1 MIELNAVESALTVEA
16 ICQAHAELAL
26 PTGPVAALTAG
37 SVYAI
42 ARQACLRLGFVEID
56 ADCIAA
62 AWQRQ
67 SERTGQFDPLAWPSE
82 PQDFGLAPWPRENA
96 FALCPRSLGLYAV
109 LPDAQW
115 VARMAE
121 AGVPTLQLRLKS
133 DDPAAVAREIK
144 AAVKAVE
151 GSDSL
156 LFINDHWQAALD
168 AGAYGVHLGQEDL
181 QILSESDF
189 TALRQAGVRLGL
201 STHGYAEMLRADRYS
216 PSYMALGAVYP
227 TTLKRMA
234 TAAQGTARLRRYA
247 GLMHA
252 TPLVAI
258 GGIDAQRLPEVMASG
273 VGSAAVVRA
282 LVAAPDPQASARE
295 LGEQVRRLDRSAP
308 LRPEPPFWDQ
318 ELHRLPWCRELVA
331 QGASIAEEILELIRK
346 FRPFMPYPKYGNLYN
361 NTWDAFPLSVFQ
373 GEHIELSK
381 EKLSVSMTPLIQMFR
396 TKVPVTSSLIGPLE
410 SQGHL
415 RNVFVSRL
423 IPGSIINPHRGWTPD
438 YLRIHLC
445 LVPDPG
451 CRITVG
457 GITRT
462 WKAGQLL
469 AFKDGGPYP
478 HSVEHSGTHERIVI
492 SFDLNLQYVARFIPE
507 VL

>member
-1 MIELNAVESALTVEA
+1 MTDLNPEESARTVEA
-16 ICQAHAELAL
+16 IFQAHAELAL
-26 PTGPVAALTAG
+26 PAGPMPSLAAG

-42 ARQACLRLGFVEID
+42 ARQACLRLGFIEID
-56 ADCIAA
+56 ADCIAL

-67 SERTGQFDPLAWPSE
+67 SERTGHFDPLAWPSE
-82 PQDFGLAPWPRENA
+82 PEDFGLAPWPRQNA

-121 AGVPTLQLRLKS
+121 AGVPPLQLRLKS
-133 DDPAAVAREIK
+133 DDPDTIAREVK

-151 GSDSL
+151 GSASL
-156 LFINDHWQAALD
+156 LFINDHWKAALD

-181 QILSESDF
+181 QILSEGDF
-189 TALRQAGVRLGL
+189 EALRRAGLRLGL

-234 TAAQGTARLRRYA
+234 TAAQGTARLQRYA
-247 GLMHA
+247 RLIQA

-258 GGIDAQRLPEVMASG
+258 GGIDAQRLPEVMSSG

-282 LVAAPDPQASARE
+282 LVAAPDPEARARE
-295 LGEQVRRLDRSAP
+295 LSEQVRHLDRSPP

-318 ELHRLPWCRELVA
+318 ELHRLPWCRDLVA
-331 QGASIAEEILELIRK
+331 QAATIGQEILELIRK

-396 TKVPVTSSLIGPLE
+396 TKVPITSSLIGPLE

-451 CRITVG
+451 CLITVG

-462 WKAGQLL
+462 WQAGQLL

-478 HSVEHSGTHERIVI
+478 HSVVHSGEHERIVI